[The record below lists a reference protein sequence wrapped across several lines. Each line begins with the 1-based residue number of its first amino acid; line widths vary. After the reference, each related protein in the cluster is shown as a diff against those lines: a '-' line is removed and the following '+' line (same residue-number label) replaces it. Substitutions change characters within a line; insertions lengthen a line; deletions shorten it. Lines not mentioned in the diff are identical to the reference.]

1 MLNVDYFYVR
11 DLRDRQ
17 IPPEGVNDQT
27 NLQHIWIIIIIIFN
41 NNNFC
46 VFNSENLKAFLLP

>member
-27 NLQHIWIIIIIIFN
+27 NLQHIWIITF
-41 NNNFC
+41 
-46 VFNSENLKAFLLP
+46 